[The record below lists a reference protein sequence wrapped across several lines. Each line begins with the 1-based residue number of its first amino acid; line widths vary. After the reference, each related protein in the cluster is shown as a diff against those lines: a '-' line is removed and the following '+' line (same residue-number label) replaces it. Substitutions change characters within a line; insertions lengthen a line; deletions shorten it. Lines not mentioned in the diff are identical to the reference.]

1 MVLCMSLWQ
10 GSLIPDQPNTDL
22 VRNQGTISKG
32 HSYIGV
38 RVPHFWSVQVGPGQ
52 ESGTL
57 SQRYSGRQW
66 VKGPSLL
73 IRFDGSLI
81 PDQSSWGSGQESG
94 THISMIFWMTM
105 GQGSLIPDQVWMVPH
120 SWSVILA
127 IYSGIRDP
135 WHLKFPAISC
145 IWKADQKNFHSQS
158 QSQVRS
164 QLLGYAPC
172 LCPINS
178 VQTFSQAQGVP
189 HSRRLPNFT

>member
-1 MVLCMSLWQ
+1 MVLCTSLGQ

-81 PDQSSWGSGQESG
+81 PDQLPWGSGQESG
-94 THISMIFWMTM
+94 TYGIWNFLPFLAYERPTQKIFTLSYSLRYTLSCSDMLLACVPLQMSRKLKKWGVSLFPDEYRHISRFYK
-105 GQGSLIPDQVWMVPH
+105 GFLLPLA
-120 SWSVILA
+120 SWKKL
-127 IYSGIRDP
+127 
-135 WHLKFPAISC
+135 
-145 IWKADQKNFHSQS
+145 
-158 QSQVRS
+158 
-164 QLLGYAPC
+164 
-172 LCPINS
+172 
-178 VQTFSQAQGVP
+178 
-189 HSRRLPNFT
+189 